1 MAEPATDV
9 GTESTFTMLY
19 IAVLESKGKDHW
31 DQCCHSI
38 SPKNVSPEALQR
50 IPRNHANKVLVRM
63 EDSLLNKWFAACQ
76 VISETVVQV
85 FQELNV
91 ETASRKDVFP
101 QLLKR
106 LGFKDR
112 ESEELC
118 RSVDRFYTELFNM
131 HTHGNDTS
139 ASSRQ
144 APSMRGR
151 KHE

>member
-9 GTESTFTMLY
+9 GTDSTFTMLY

-76 VISETVVQV
+76 VISETVIQV
-85 FQELNV
+85 FHEFDVATFSFKANILSRWFSLNLV
-91 ETASRKDVFP
+91 GCPFSFSVIVKQVSTKLP
-101 QLLKR
+101 IPLLMT
-106 LGFKDR
+106 
-112 ESEELC
+112 
-118 RSVDRFYTELFNM
+118 RSLARPLPY
-131 HTHGNDTS
+131 
-139 ASSRQ
+139 
-144 APSMRGR
+144 
-151 KHE
+151 